1 MNSREKCLEL
11 FKERGGVNFRSLKC
25 SDVLSMIRIY
35 DKLTFSGELSEYEF
49 NCVLDVQESSGVFMR
64 SYIQEG
70 TIILEMR
77 PLVLFS
83 LVHRKTFPN
92 LFEGLVYSLEH
103 ELIHVLMIVFGYA
116 EKERENPTIYGE
128 HGKLFECMLKRFFP
142 LHRDIFHPEIVED
155 YAERTPSPTRT
166 PSTGRYTRTP
176 VSKTP
181 SPLKDQ
187 EKGFFMYNENS
198 CYLDSLL
205 IVMFY
210 GFPSFYRKIFSA
222 PIENVK
228 VSSICSEDAKI
239 KTDASLKILI
249 EGIQNQLEDDY
260 QRLQRKEVFVCS
272 QLRKF
277 LQWCIPELK
286 DGEHWEKY
294 NVSAIY
300 NLFVQMF
307 PLLLIPIEKIVHYS
321 NKPSKRFIES
331 IPMLQMWDFMDPL
344 TDVESTYT
352 EYNWNTL
359 QSDVIVFQN
368 GVVPP
373 VQNFSSPEE
382 EFFTV
387 QYGSDDEGPSF
398 KFHRSRVD
406 GSQVIRKKRVFSERI
421 IDEKYELF
429 GIVTLKGV
437 SKGSGGGAHYVCYVK
452 SDGIW
457 YLYDDLGPSMT
468 QVEFDEK
475 YLNSGRGTKPEL
487 FFYRR
492 VDADDLF

>member
-83 LVHRKTFPN
+83 LVYRKIFPN
-92 LFEGLVYSLEH
+92 LFEGLTYSLEH
-103 ELIHVLMIVFGYA
+103 ELIHILMMLFGYA
-116 EKERENPTIYGE
+116 EKEHENPTIYGE

-142 LHRDIFHPEIVED
+142 MHRDIFHPELVED
-155 YAERTPSPTRT
+155 YVARTPSPIRRT
-166 PSTGRYTRTP
+166 PSIKSR
-176 VSKTP
+176 TP

-187 EKGFFMYNENS
+187 EKGIFMYNENS

-228 VSSICSEDAKI
+228 VSSICSQSARI
-239 KTDASLKILI
+239 KTESSLRIVI
-249 EGIQNQLEDDY
+249 EGIQNQLEQDY
-260 QRLQRKEVFVCS
+260 QRLQQKEVFVCS
-272 QLRKF
+272 QLRKY

-286 DGEHWEKY
+286 EGEHWEKY

-321 NKPSKRFIES
+321 NKPSKRFIEKVA
-331 IPMLQMWDFMDPL
+331 MLQMWDFMDPL

-352 EYNWNTL
+352 EYNWNNL
-359 QSDVIVFQN
+359 RSDVIVFQN

-373 VQNFSSPEE
+373 VQNFSSSEE
-382 EFFTV
+382 EFFSIE
-387 QYGSDDEGPSF
+387 YGHEDEGPSF

-406 GSQVIRKKRVFSERI
+406 GSQVIRKKRVFSQRI

-468 QVEFDEK
+468 EIEFDEK